1 MQKIEKPDGER
12 QKSRTTT
19 SFAILGLLSLRTWS
33 TYELAKQVSRSL
45 HWFWPRAERKL
56 YDEPKAL
63 VADGLATASKSY
75 TGERP
80 RTVYEITDAGRAA
93 LTTWLDEPPAAR
105 VIEFEAM
112 LKIFFADA
120 GSIAQLVSTIKAVET
135 SSRDR
140 LSELAAMIDTITG
153 HPEFPDRL
161 HISALTLRLQFAQEA
176 AALNWS
182 RWALGE
188 IESWQSTTDPG
199 RWDPRTALA
208 ALTADIHQTLRS
220 ERGQSA
226 FPPGETANP

>member
-1 MQKIEKPDGER
+1 MSHDDLETGRSVHGASSNPILPCAVSRVDTALGTMSRWIMQTIEKPDGER
-12 QKSRTTT
+12 QKPRTTT

-56 YDEPKAL
+56 YDEPKVL

-93 LTTWLDEPPAAR
+93 LTAWLDEPPAAR

-120 GSIAQLVSTIKAVET
+120 GSIAQLVTTI
-135 SSRDR
+135 
-140 LSELAAMIDTITG
+140 
-153 HPEFPDRL
+153 
-161 HISALTLRLQFAQEA
+161 EA
-176 AALNWS
+176 WRRAHANGS
-182 RWALGE
+182 VN
-188 IESWQSTTDPG
+188 S
-199 RWDPRTALA
+199 
-208 ALTADIHQTLRS
+208 
-220 ERGQSA
+220 
-226 FPPGETANP
+226 PP

>member
-12 QKSRTTT
+12 QKPRTTT

-93 LTTWLDEPPAAR
+93 LTAWLDEPPAAR

-120 GSIAQLVSTIKAVET
+120 GSIAQLVTTIGAVET
-135 SSRDR
+135 SSRER
-140 LSELAAMIDTITG
+140 LGELTAMIDAITT

-161 HISALTLRLQFAQEA
+161 HISALSLRLQFAQEA
-176 AALNWS
+176 GALKWS
-182 RWALGE
+182 QWARKE
-188 IESWQSTTDPG
+188 VESWQSTTDPG
-199 RWDPRTALA
+199 RWDPRAALT
-208 ALTADIHQTLRS
+208 ALTADIHEALQS
-220 ERGQSA
+220 ERGRGV
-226 FPPGETANP
+226 PDGRHGTR

>member
-12 QKSRTTT
+12 QKPRTTT
-19 SFAILGLLSLRTWS
+19 SFAILGLLSLRNWS

-56 YDEPKAL
+56 YDEPKVL
-63 VADGLATASKSY
+63 VADGLAAASKSY

-80 RTVYEITDAGRAA
+80 RTVYEITDAGREA
-93 LTTWLDEPPAAR
+93 LTAWLDEPPAAR

-120 GSIAQLVSTIKAVET
+120 GSIAQLVSTIEAVEK

-140 LSELAAMIDTITG
+140 LGELAAMIDAISR

-176 AALNWS
+176 GALNWS
-182 RWALGE
+182 RWARNE
-188 IESWQSTTDPG
+188 IESWHSTTDPG
-199 RWDPRTALA
+199 RWDPRAALA
-208 ALTADIHQTLRS
+208 ALTADIHHELQREYSRS
-220 ERGQSA
+220 AS
-226 FPPGETANP
+226 PPEEPTDP